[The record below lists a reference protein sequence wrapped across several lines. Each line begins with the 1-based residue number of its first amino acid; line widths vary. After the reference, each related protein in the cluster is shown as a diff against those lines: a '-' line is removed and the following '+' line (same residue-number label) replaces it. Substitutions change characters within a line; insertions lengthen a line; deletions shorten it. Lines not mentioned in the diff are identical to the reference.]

1 MTDLLLKIVGGLG
14 LIIISIGV
22 ITNQKPKKD
31 ILFLIGGVD
40 LLAYSIYIKD
50 PVFIPLQII
59 FIIASSWE
67 IYTSKNNN

>member
-22 ITNQKPKKD
+22 ITDQKPKKD

-40 LLAYSIYIKD
+40 LLAYNIYIKD

-67 IYTSKNNN
+67 IYTSTNNN